1 MDDVWLVG
9 RYDDGIRH
17 GGRFYRPDQT
27 AGERAWD
34 CGFGLRSCDREKGQ
48 PRELEKGLARSR
60 EDENTTFYIA
70 AKFIVNRTTVC
81 LSCILSISFV
91 RDKPVRIPARGNF
104 SIKTSKFA
112 A

>member
-1 MDDVWLVG
+1 M
-9 RYDDGIRH
+9 I
-17 GGRFYRPDQT
+17 
-27 AGERAWD
+27 
-34 CGFGLRSCDREKGQ
+34 EKRG
-48 PRELEKGLARSR
+48 SR
-60 EDENTTFYIA
+60 ENSRKASLESRGREYYFTRASCHQDEVYNYIA

>member
-1 MDDVWLVG
+1 M
-9 RYDDGIRH
+9 I
-17 GGRFYRPDQT
+17 
-27 AGERAWD
+27 
-34 CGFGLRSCDREKGQ
+34 EKRG
-48 PRELEKGLARSR
+48 SR
-60 EDENTTFYIA
+60 ENSRKASRGVARTRILLYARILFQDEVYNYIA